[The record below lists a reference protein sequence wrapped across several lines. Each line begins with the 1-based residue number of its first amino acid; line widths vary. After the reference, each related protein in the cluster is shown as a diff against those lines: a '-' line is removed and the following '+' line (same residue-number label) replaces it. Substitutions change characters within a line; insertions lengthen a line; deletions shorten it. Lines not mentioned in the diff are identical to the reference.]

1 MEHVKTQ
8 VTSWLEEV
16 VIGLKLCPFAA
27 VPWKAGEVKIVV
39 SEVTDPEEAVKVA
52 LDEALALLHPGDD
65 GDQDGEA
72 PPADAPPKVRT
83 TLVCFPKTLS
93 DFETFLDAAETLEHI
108 LSQAGADEMLQV
120 ATFHP
125 QYQFDGEDEA
135 AVSHWTNRSPVP
147 ILHLLSV
154 GDVSDAVDSHPDA
167 EKIPGENVARF
178 EAMGI
183 DALKA
188 IWAKFQVTHGETR

>member
-8 VTSWLEEV
+8 VASWLEEV

-65 GDQDGEA
+65 ADEDGIA
-72 PPADAPPKVRT
+72 PADAPPKVRT

-108 LSQAGADEMLQV
+108 LGQAGADEMLQV

-125 QYQFDGEDEA
+125 DYQFDGEDEA

-154 GDVSDAVDSHPDA
+154 NDVGDAVDSHPDA
-167 EKIPGENVARF
+167 EKIPEENVARL

-188 IWAKFQVTHGETR
+188 IWAKFQVAHGETR